1 MAVQV
6 YRAGEK
12 ESDKDRKERQG
23 RNQFKELKACRVGY
37 RSTGSLEI
45 AGNFFRRARW
55 RVRNMGRFKEE
66 FAGAIAVEE
75 HGPRWEAASKEDLEV
90 YPRLDEGTGLKRCTL
105 T

>member
-1 MAVQV
+1 
-6 YRAGEK
+6 
-12 ESDKDRKERQG
+12 
-23 RNQFKELKACRVGY
+23 
-37 RSTGSLEI
+37 
-45 AGNFFRRARW
+45 
-55 RVRNMGRFKEE
+55 MGRFKEE